1 MKASPSIEYYSE
13 VSEEGEEE
21 MEEAQEEQAEE
32 DVRGDTTIN
41 DNNDEVQNDEEPV
54 AATNNDDYEAGDGT
68 GGTSQIIVK
77 TDVLTQPIENK
88 VMTENLENQSFN
100 TLTDKNSA
108 I

>member
-1 MKASPSIEYYSE
+1 
-13 VSEEGEEE
+13 
-21 MEEAQEEQAEE
+21 
-32 DVRGDTTIN
+32 
-41 DNNDEVQNDEEPV
+41 V